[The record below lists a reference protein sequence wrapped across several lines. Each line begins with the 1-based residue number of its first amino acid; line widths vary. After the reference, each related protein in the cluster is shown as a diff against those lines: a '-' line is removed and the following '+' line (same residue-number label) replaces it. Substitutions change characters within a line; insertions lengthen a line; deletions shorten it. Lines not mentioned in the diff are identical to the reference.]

1 MADLLG
7 GSETKR
13 RLRAYHSAGEILRGA
28 VSSGVLPR
36 KRKVQW
42 HLGITSQY
50 KGGALRSFRLRTHIV
65 FSEDG
70 KTALPGN
77 RVHRMRRSFT
87 RGWRNARWRDMF
99 LTFLFWLSDRE
110 SLIRLPLHL
119 EGDLTVEV
127 PTLIFA
133 SPVDMSE
140 GEEEHV
146 DEDETIEEEDE
157 SEFDDED

>member
-1 MADLLG
+1 
-7 GSETKR
+7 
-13 RLRAYHSAGEILRGA
+13 
-28 VSSGVLPR
+28 
-36 KRKVQW
+36 
-42 HLGITSQY
+42 
-50 KGGALRSFRLRTHIV
+50 
-65 FSEDG
+65 
-70 KTALPGN
+70 
-77 RVHRMRRSFT
+77 
-87 RGWRNARWRDMF
+87 
-99 LTFLFWLSDRE
+99 
-110 SLIRLPLHL
+110 LHL